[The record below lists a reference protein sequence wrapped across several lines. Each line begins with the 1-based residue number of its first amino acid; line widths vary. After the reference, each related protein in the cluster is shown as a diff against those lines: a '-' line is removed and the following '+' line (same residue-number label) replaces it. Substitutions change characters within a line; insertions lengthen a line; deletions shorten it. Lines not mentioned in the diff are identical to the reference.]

1 MVKAKDGSGGAMNF
15 IEPKQNF
22 ILPKNPRFAQN

>member
-1 MVKAKDGSGGAMNF
+1 MVKAKDASGGARNF
-15 IEPKQNF
+15 IEPEQNF